1 MTGHFRT
8 VSATDNPFPR
18 GDAMAFT
25 DSRMFNQT
33 YQGKQSARGGRT
45 RPILA
50 RFAAIAVASFML
62 AAATDGRTAAADNTP
77 SEVPSLALAPQ
88 DASFYAAML
97 RGREQV
103 EIVAQ
108 SNFWK
113 RLNETEFVKQ
123 MRVQVDVAKG
133 QPGNPLSEFLSK
145 LETPENQQA
154 LAVVRE
160 MFSEEIFFYGGPDLG
175 DTLLLINDTTNA
187 ARFSTVLQELN
198 GAPPAGRQ
206 TEAMRA
212 TLDALNADLERIK
225 VPELVLAMKIKDKDA
240 AEEQL
245 RRIEAYARVLPE
257 HVRELA
263 PLRGKFK
270 STKVGDSQ
278 FLTLTIDDTVIPWE
292 NIPIEQIAEKPGQYS
307 KLREKLK
314 SLKVVVALGIHHGYV
329 VLSVGKSTDHLAAWG
344 KGPALADHPKLKV
357 LRDKGKQR
365 FTSASYISDR
375 LSQSTGFLPRD
386 VDNLMTFGEKV
397 LPAAKL
403 SEEDQKQIMADARQ
417 LADEIKAEMP
427 KHDAQVGF
435 AYLTPQGIESYY
447 YDWSQNKLID
457 GTKTLPILTHLG
469 ANPLLAFAMRAQH
482 RPENYERIVK
492 VLAKGRMYFEKY
504 GLPQLDER
512 DRENYK
518 AIGEIAF
525 PILARVDKVNREMLL
540 PALADGQIAVVV
552 DTALKAKKW
561 HDKLPATGEE
571 TAIPMP
577 ALVLGM
583 ADAGLMDKALGEYR
597 LILNDLIAKVRPLV
611 PGAPD
616 IQVPPAEQKK
626 VADGGTVYYYPLAE
640 KIGLN
645 KQLAPNGGLTEKY
658 FVISFSPRLTV
669 GLLKSQPLSAAAEG
683 PLAAVV
689 DRPLAGAGVFDFPQL
704 VDLALPW
711 INEGV
716 REYVRQMERAIE
728 QNLGDPADDEG
739 KADDKPLVDSPA
751 ILATLAQVKQVGEL
765 LKAMRGMT
773 SATYLEQG
781 AKVTHRQV
789 RFQDVP

>member
-1 MTGHFRT
+1 MAH
-8 VSATDNPFPR
+8 
-18 GDAMAFT
+18 AFT
-25 DSRMFNQT
+25 SSCNRIVHRGEST
-33 YQGKQSARGGRT
+33 SAHRPRHFLT
-45 RPILA
+45 RLT
-50 RFAAIAVASFML
+50 AVAVVAL
-62 AAATDGRTAAADNTP
+62 TLTAAAHGSAAEADNAP
-77 SEVPSLALAPQ
+77 GEVPSLKLVPQ

-103 EIVAQ
+103 EIVAN

-160 MFSEEIFFYGGPDLG
+160 MFSDEIFFYGGPDLG
-175 DTLLLINDTTNA
+175 DAYLLVNDTSNA
-187 ARFSTVLQELN
+187 ARFSTVMQELH
-198 GAPPAGRQ
+198 GTPPAGRQ

-212 TLDALNADLERIK
+212 TLDALNADLDRIK
-225 VPELVLAMKIKDKDA
+225 VPELVLAMRIKDKDA

-257 HVRELA
+257 HMRELA

-270 STKVGDSQ
+270 SAKVGDSQ
-278 FLTLTIDDTVIPWE
+278 FLTLTIDDTVIPWQ
-292 NIPIEQIAEKPGQYS
+292 NIPFEQVAEKPGQYD
-307 KLREKLK
+307 KLRDKLK
-314 SLKVVVALGIHHGYV
+314 GLKVVVALGIHQGYV

-357 LRDKGKQR
+357 LSDKGKQR
-365 FTSASYISDR
+365 FTSASYISER

-386 VDNLMTFGEKV
+386 VDNMMSFGEKV

-417 LADEIKAEMP
+417 LADEIKADMP
-427 KHDAQVGF
+427 KHDALVGF
-435 AYLTPQGIESYY
+435 AYITPQGIESYQ

-457 GTKTLPILTHLG
+457 GSKTLPVLTHLG
-469 ANPLLAFAMRAQH
+469 ANPLLAFAMRAHH
-482 RPENYERIVK
+482 RPENYERMVK

-504 GLPQLDER
+504 GLTRLDDR
-512 DRENYK
+512 DKENYK
-518 AIGEIAF
+518 VISDIAF
-525 PILARVDKVNREMLL
+525 PILTRLDKVNREMLL
-540 PALADGQIAVVV
+540 PALADGQIAMVV
-552 DTALKAKKW
+552 DAGLKAKKW
-561 HDKLPATGEE
+561 HDKMPATGEE

-577 ALVLGM
+577 ALVLGV

-597 LILNDLIAKVRPLV
+597 QIINDLITKVRPLA

-616 IQVPPAEQKK
+616 IQIPPAEQKK
-626 VADGGTVYYYPLAE
+626 VADGATIYYYPLAD

-645 KQLAPNGGLTEKY
+645 KQLAPNSGLSEKF
-658 FVISFSPRLTV
+658 FVMSFSPRLTV
-669 GLLKSQPLSAAAEG
+669 SLLKSQPLAAAAEG
-683 PLAAVV
+683 PLAAVI
-689 DRPLAGAGVFDFPQL
+689 DRPLAGAVVFDFPQL
-704 VDLALPW
+704 VDLTLPW
-711 INEGV
+711 VNEGV

-728 QNLGDPADDEG
+728 QNLGDPADGDG
-739 KADDKPLVDSPA
+739 QADDKPLVDSPA

-765 LKAMRGMT
+765 LKAMRGVT
-773 SATYLEQG
+773 SATYIEGG
-781 AKVTHRQV
+781 AKVTHRQI